1 MPKFMLL
8 LHDPPKAFAGLSPDE
23 MQKIVQK
30 YIAWGRALKAKR
42 LLAASHK
49 LSADAGRIMRRQR
62 GRTLVSDGPYAES
75 KELLASGRSRA
86 RCCVTS
92 VRWRSDW
99 SARSG
104 ASVRVACPSR
114 CRRDARWP
122 RASSPRWT

>member
-8 LHDPPKAFAGLSPDE
+8 LHDPPKAFGGLSPDE

-30 YIAWGRALKAKR
+30 YVAWGRALKAKR

-75 KELLASGRSRA
+75 KELLGGYFI
-86 RCCVTS
+86 VK
-92 VRWRSDW
+92 
-99 SARSG
+99 ARSYEEAETC
-104 ASVRVACPSR
+104 ASDCPHLDYGGTIEIR
-114 CRRDARWP
+114 QIDGR
-122 RASSPRWT
+122 